1 MAGKRGKSGR
11 KPMPGKY
18 YRFGLRFRP
27 GIDPPELRDL
37 LENIAAAPPAQRGEL
52 LRMALISGAK
62 NAGTATA
69 SPEDAEIETML
80 DELFDSFYAKNG
92 DGCLNSHPPRGR

>member
-1 MAGKRGKSGR
+1 MAGKQGKSGR
-11 KPMPGKY
+11 KPSPGKY

-52 LRMALISGAK
+52 LRTALISGAD
-62 NAGTATA
+62 NAMTPAT
-69 SPEDAEIETML
+69 SPEDAEIENML
-80 DELFDSFYAKNG
+80 NDLFDSF
-92 DGCLNSHPPRGR
+92 